1 MQVVDALYISR
12 CTSLRFS
19 LGHLRRSRIVVW
31 ARGKEAVDFCP
42 PGTLDSWNVY
52 QQVVRCKQP
61 GRLQVLGWC
70 DTKVI
75 WHSPLY
81 SAICLFSMDD
91 WKNDYSWS
99 INLTGHFWVR
109 HFPGAQSGVF
119 WGCSQLRLDWAWRS
133 ISPRQSLAWL
143 ASWWEGSVPL
153 CVGLPARLLE
163 CPHNVAA
170 SFPRAQEK
178 LDPFY
183 DLASQ
188 IT

>member
-99 INLTGHFWVR
+99 LNKRGLGMLPLHTVEILSKTD
-109 HFPGAQSGVF
+109 SCVF
-119 WGCSQLRLDWAWRS
+119 LSVIPPYLYFLIQGFNQPWIVQYCSIYCWKHSHL
-133 ISPRQSLAWL
+133 
-143 ASWWEGSVPL
+143 SVPVQL
-153 CVGLPARLLE
+153 KPVSVPQNGKTKSTLVIILNFLLG
-163 CPHNVAA
+163 
-170 SFPRAQEK
+170 
-178 LDPFY
+178 
-183 DLASQ
+183 
-188 IT
+188 